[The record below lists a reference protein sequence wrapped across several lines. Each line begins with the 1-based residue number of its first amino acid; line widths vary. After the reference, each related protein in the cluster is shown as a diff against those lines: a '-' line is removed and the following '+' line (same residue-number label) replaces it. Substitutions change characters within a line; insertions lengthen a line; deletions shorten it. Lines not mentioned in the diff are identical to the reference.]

1 MSILF
6 AKSDPFET
14 LQEHTENCLAVYNSL
29 RQRMPFLADVAKN
42 SDFFEH
48 LFYAVAL
55 HDFGKAATGFQN
67 ELTGGNRWSYRHEIL
82 SAGFVAGLQLSRE
95 AKEAIGLTI
104 LTHHKDIDTLRHTYK
119 HYPESEI
126 GFQVWKDKIK
136 ELEPNWEALMAIQK
150 QVPHWCPMEECMWIP
165 VTSTDQL
172 VNGYRDFLLPY
183 RRTKRNHELKNR
195 PLSFLHCTYG
205 MLLRGCMIACDHLA
219 SSGKNEIQ
227 TALDDFEACL
237 MQHIETKARRKGT
250 QFQGWTGFQQ
260 NAGETTGQLML
271 SAPTGSGKTEAAL
284 LWSDKNQ
291 CETLGNRVFYV
302 LPYTASINAMYK
314 RLKKFVSDDKIGVLH
329 GKAAY
334 FMYQALVDK
343 DYTPQNA
350 AKYQAMYQDIID
362 RGRDH
367 ESAEKLVRQKRAQDE
382 RDLTKKICRP
392 YKVLTPFQ
400 LLKAF
405 FGIRG
410 FEMQMAEMAQ
420 GLFIFD
426 EIHAYDPHTTALIL
440 TMIERLR
447 KDYDAKFCIMTATMP
462 QFLKDMLSEVLG
474 HPSQIEMPPEERN
487 EYTRHQLRLFDGSIH
502 DAIPLIEE
510 RLSQRQRVLVVCNTV
525 KQAQDVFQKLLG
537 VTENAKLLH
546 SRFILKDRE
555 RIEKELE
562 DADLLVG
569 TQAVEVS
576 LDIDFDCLFTEPA
589 PIDALIQRFGRVNRK
604 AEKGICDV
612 WICEEGGKSDS
623 FIYNTEKVERT
634 KNALTQIDVLHESKI
649 QSLID
654 EVYSDGYNEDEQ
666 EKFQKAKRFFEQH
679 VEGIVPF
686 IEDKSGRDAF
696 ENLFKSIEV
705 VPLIYKDIYSE
716 HIEAKEYYEAMAYI
730 AQIQEYQFAKLR
742 HQNLLNKDD
751 TLRQWFINVRYDETL
766 GLIFDEPNPNSTDP
780 EKDSIII
787 YQLRDARWMNKEVMG
802 IDKNPATNLL

>member
-6 AKSDPFET
+6 AKSDPRET
-14 LQEHTENCLAVYNSL
+14 LLEHTENCLTVYNSL
-29 RQRMPFLADVAKN
+29 RERMPFLVDVANN

-55 HDFGKAATGFQN
+55 HDFGKAAVGFQQQ
-67 ELTGGNRWSYRHEIL
+67 LTDGKRWNYRHEIL

-119 HYPESEI
+119 HYPESEV

-136 ELEPNWEALMAIQK
+136 ELEPNWETLMAIQK
-150 QVPHWCPMEECMWIP
+150 QVTHWCPPMEECVWTP

-183 RRTKRNHELKNR
+183 QRIKRNHQLKNH
-195 PLSFLHCTYG
+195 PLSILHCSYG
-205 MLLRGCMIACDHLA
+205 MLMRGCMIACDHLA
-219 SSGKNEIQ
+219 SAGKNEIQ
-227 TALDDFEACL
+227 TALANLEACL
-237 MQHIETKARRKGT
+237 TQHIEKKSKKKGHSFHGWQPFQKAS
-250 QFQGWTGFQQ
+250 
-260 NAGETTGQLML
+260 GETIGQLML

-302 LPYTASINAMYK
+302 LPYTASINAMYN
-314 RLKKFVSDDKIGVLH
+314 RLKDLVSDDRIGVLH

-334 FMYQALVDK
+334 FVYQQLVDK
-343 DYTPQNA
+343 DYTYQEA
-350 AKYQAMYQDIID
+350 A
-362 RGRDH
+362 
-367 ESAEKLVRQKRAQDE
+367 AEAQDQQN
-382 RDLTKKICRP
+382 LTRKICRP

-410 FEMQMAEMAQ
+410 FEMQMAEMSK

-440 TMIERLR
+440 TMIEHLR
-447 KDYDAKFCIMTATMP
+447 KEYDAQFCIMTATMP
-462 QFLKDMLSEVLG
+462 HFLKDMLSEVLG
-474 HPSQIEMPPEERN
+474 NPPQIEMASEERDK
-487 EYTRHQLRLFDGSIH
+487 YTRHRMRLLDGNIH

-510 RLSQRQRVLVVCNTV
+510 RLVKGQRVLVVCNTV
-525 KQAQDVFQKLLG
+525 KQAQDVFQELMGITK
-537 VTENAKLLH
+537 NAKLLH

-555 RIEKELE
+555 RIEKELGN
-562 DADLLVG
+562 ADLLVG

-576 LDIDFDCLFTEPA
+576 LDIDFDCLFSEPA

-604 AEKGICDV
+604 GEKDICDV
-612 WICEEGGKSDS
+612 CICQEGGSSDS

-634 KNALTQIDVLHESKI
+634 KNAFTQVDVLHESKI
-649 QSLID
+649 QGLID
-654 EVYSDGYNEDEQ
+654 DVYCDGYNETEQ
-666 EKFQKAKRFFEQH
+666 EEFKRAKQTFERH
-679 VEGIVPF
+679 VEDIVPF
-686 IEDKSGRDAF
+686 IEDKSGRDEF
-696 ENLFKSIEV
+696 EKLFKSIEV
-705 VPLIYKDIYSE
+705 VPFIYKDAYSG

-730 AQIQEYQFAKLR
+730 AQIQEYQFAKLYR
-742 HQNLLNKDD
+742 EKLLDKDEC
-751 TLRQWFINVRYDETL
+751 LRQWFINVHYDETL
-766 GLIFDEPNPNSTDP
+766 GLILEEPN
-780 EKDSIII
+780 
-787 YQLRDARWMNKEVMG
+787 
-802 IDKNPATNLL
+802 TNIL